1 MKQNNIFYTFMKYSS
16 LNVLGMIGL
25 SCYILADT
33 FFVARGLGVN
43 GLTSLN
49 LAIPIY
55 SFIHGL
61 GLMIGMGGSTRY
73 SISKSTH
80 RKNSSSAIFTQAL
93 QFTIILSLTL
103 LVIGLFF
110 SNDIARLLGSSD
122 ATHTMTNTY
131 LKTILLFSPMFML
144 NNLFICFVRNDNNPK
159 LSMYAMLIGSF
170 SNVILDYIFIF
181 PLNMGMFGAVLATS
195 IAPMISLM
203 VLSLHFLKKKN
214 SFVYIKSRLN
224 IESIKDIC
232 ILGISALITEVSSG
246 IVMII
251 FNSIILSLLGNV
263 GVAAYGILAN
273 IALVITSIFTG
284 ISQGVQPILSQNYGT
299 SNKNNVRKIYSYGI
313 ITALICALITYII
326 IFTFSKPIVSIFNGE
341 HNVALEGIAISGM
354 HIYFTTF
361 FFTGVNIVTSIYF
374 SSIDNPK
381 LSFIISILRGFI
393 LIIPITLLLA
403 SFLGINGV
411 WLSLPITEFIVSLII
426 LYMFYSLHHKNK

>member
-33 FFVARGLGVN
+33 FFVARGIGVN
-43 GLTSLN
+43 GLTALN

-73 SISKSTH
+73 SISKSDH
-80 RKNSSSAIFTQAL
+80 SKNSSSVIFTQAL
-93 QFTIILSLTL
+93 QFTIILSLIL
-103 LVIGLFF
+103 LSIGLFF
-110 SNDIARLLGSSD
+110 SSDIAILLGAGE
-122 ATHTMTNTY
+122 ATHAMTNTY
-131 LKTILLFSPMFML
+131 LKTILAFAPMFMM

-170 SNVILDYIFIF
+170 SNIILDYIFIF
-181 PLNMGMFGAVLATS
+181 PLNMGMFGAALATA
-195 IAPMISLM
+195 IAPMISLII
-203 VLSLHFLKKKN
+203 LSLHFLKKKN
-214 SFVYIKSRLN
+214 SFIYVKSKLK

-232 ILGISALITEVSSG
+232 VLGAAVLITEVSSG

-251 FNSIILSLLGNV
+251 FNSIILTLLGNV

-273 IALVITSIFTG
+273 IALVITAIFTG
-284 ISQGVQPILSQNYGT
+284 ISQGVQPILSQNYGS
-299 SNKNNVRKIYSYGI
+299 SNKNNVRKIYYYGI
-313 ITALICALITYII
+313 ITALICALIIYII
-326 IFTFSKPIVSIFNGE
+326 IFIFSKPIVSIFNGE
-341 HNVALEGIAISGM
+341 HNLALEGIAISGM
-354 HIYFTTF
+354 HIYFTAF

-403 SFLGINGV
+403 SLLGINGV

>member
-122 ATHTMTNTY
+122 TTHTMTNTY

-195 IAPMISLM
+195 IAPIISLM

-299 SNKNNVRKIYSYGI
+299 SNRNNVRKIYSYGI

-354 HIYFTTF
+354 HIYFTAF

-403 SFLGINGV
+403 SLLGINGV

-426 LYMFYSLHHKNK
+426 LYMFYSLYHKNK

>member
-122 ATHTMTNTY
+122 ATHTMTNTD

-170 SNVILDYIFIF
+170 SNVILDYILIF
-181 PLNMGMFGAVLATS
+181 PLNMGIFGAVLATS

-341 HNVALEGIAISGM
+341 HNVALEGIAIRGM
-354 HIYFTTF
+354 HIYFTAF

-381 LSFIISILRGFI
+381 LSFIISILRGLI

-403 SFLGINGV
+403 SLLGINGV

-426 LYMFYSLHHKNK
+426 LYMFYSLPHKNK